1 MGIIIIIVILI
12 NHFSF
17 FFQFPSLL
25 GIMLG
30 IRDTRMSRKDMVLDM
45 FILYNVHIYDLL
57 VSNICRLY
65 LPPLL
70 PLDPLLSSHVL
81 HALFEFY
88 FSSLSLMWGFSL
100 KGIFGLSASK
110 ARSILMAP
118 TPLDISLDPRQ
129 LLLNRS
135 LVLTPTCPFLG
146 VLLAVGR
153 PLAPTSLPFASSC
166 IAADTTWVF

>member
-1 MGIIIIIVILI
+1 
-12 NHFSF
+12 
-17 FFQFPSLL
+17 
-25 GIMLG
+25 MLG
-30 IRDTRMSRKDMVLDM
+30 ITDTRMSRKDMVLDM